1 MARMSE
7 HVPFDD
13 FGGRGPL
20 LHFAHA
26 NGYPPRT
33 YRPLLERLAGRFRV
47 LAVHHRPLWSAGPP
61 ADLDSWHAVADDLV
75 RFFDEQG
82 LRGSIGVGHSIGA
95 VVTFYAALR
104 RPELFRALVLID
116 PVILIPAVLR
126 QMTSLGHDAVAELPL
141 IKIAGSRRN
150 HFDSLDEAF
159 GRFRRKRIFARLSDE
174 ALRDYVAGALQPVPE
189 GGYRLAYP
197 PEWEARIYAL
207 PPQEVW
213 DLLPQVTHPT
223 LAIRGAESDTLS
235 PAAWQMW
242 QMAQPAATFAEIP
255 GTGHLLPLE
264 QPALV
269 AAQIDAFFDA
279 IL

>member
-1 MARMSE
+1 MAPVSE
-7 HVPFDD
+7 QVPFDD

-47 LAVHHRPLWSAGPP
+47 LAGHHRPLWAAGPP
-61 ADLDSWHAVADDLV
+61 AELDSWHTVADDLI

-82 LRGSIGVGHSIGA
+82 LRGALGVGHSIGA

-104 RPELFRALVLID
+104 RPELFRALILID
-116 PVILIPAVLR
+116 PVILIPSVLR

-141 IKIAGSRRN
+141 IKIASSRRT
-150 HFDSLDEAF
+150 HFDSLDAAF
-159 GRFRRKRIFARLSDE
+159 TRFRRKRIFARLSDE
-174 ALRDYVAGALQPVPE
+174 ALRDYVAGALQPSPE

-213 DLLPQVTHPT
+213 DLLPQVSHPT
-223 LAIRGAESDTLS
+223 LAFRGAESDTLS